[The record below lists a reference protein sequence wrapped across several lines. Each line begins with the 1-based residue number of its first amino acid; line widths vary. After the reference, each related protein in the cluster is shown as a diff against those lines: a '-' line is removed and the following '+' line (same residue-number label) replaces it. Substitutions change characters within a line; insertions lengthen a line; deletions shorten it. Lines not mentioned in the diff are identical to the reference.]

1 MVAAHHAHHPAHAFV
16 HLPENVLLNKKSR
29 FLSLP
34 AERLTRQEN
43 FGHSISRPVY
53 LYRPVLKEQI
63 ADLFEQARKM
73 DITIGLRGAGRSY
86 GDAAL
91 NSGGTL
97 LSFQRMNRILEWN
110 PETGVITVEPGVTIE
125 QLWRYILDDG
135 WWSPVMPGTMFPTIG
150 GCLGANVHGK
160 NNWKAGTMGE
170 HVLQFN
176 ALLPNGR
183 EVTCTPKRNK
193 ELFYA
198 IIGGMGL
205 LGVFTSI
212 TMQMK
217 KVYSGNLDVY
227 AWAEPDLKGVL
238 EATDREKE
246 NDYIVG
252 WVDCTAG
259 GKGLGRG
266 QMHSANY
273 LEPGDDPH
281 PAQTLNAENQDLP
294 DSILGIVPKSMVWQ
308 FLRLAMHNPGVWV
321 GNTGKYLMNRALGH
335 KKRYLQSLVAF
346 TFLLDYV
353 PNWERAYGRGGLIQ
367 YQSFLPKETA
377 LDVYTDM
384 LKLCKQRRLPSY
396 LGVTKRHRPDDFL
409 FSHAVDGF
417 SLAMD
422 FKVPPRRR
430 TRLIELTRE
439 LNELVLEGGGRFYF
453 AKDSALTPDAV
464 RSYLGEATVKKFKR
478 LKSQVDPDGILQ
490 TDLYQRC
497 FGA

>member
-63 ADLFEQARKM
+63 ADLFEQAKKM
-73 DITIGLRGAGRSY
+73 DFTIGLRGAGRSY

-91 NSGGTL
+91 NSGGAL

-110 PETGVITVEPGVTIE
+110 PKTGVITVEPGVTIE

-238 EATDREKE
+238 EATNREKE

-281 PAQTLNAENQDLP
+281 PAQTLNAQNQDLP

-308 FLRLAMHNPGVWV
+308 FLRLAMHNPGMWV
-321 GNTGKYLMNRALGH
+321 GNTGKYLMNRTLGH

-409 FSHAVDGF
+409 FRHAVDGF

-439 LNELVLEGGGRFYF
+439 LNELVLAGGGRFYF

-464 RSYLGEATVKKFKR
+464 HSYLGEATVKKFKR
-478 LKSQVDPDGILQ
+478 LKSRVDPDGILQ